1 MADWPLYDDCG
12 RGAPDPGGI
21 VKRSLAT
28 VSLGCNTTIAK
39 ACGLDAAT
47 RAIPQEWQD
56 ALCQCGKKGTPMET
70 VNKKVLFIDNFDSF
84 TYNLVDDFAKRQ
96 CLTRVYRADTSIE
109 DLKAVAADFEP
120 DLLVISP
127 GPGNPDTAGVSL
139 EAVGHFKDKLPI
151 FGVCLGHQTIVQYFG
166 GKIGHAPEPM
176 HGKPS
181 RITHNE
187 QGVFRGVENPLQAG
201 RYHSLTALSLPDCL
215 EKTGE
220 FEGIVMAV
228 EHRQWPI
235 FGVQFHPESILTPA
249 GGKII
254 QNVLQIAVTRKQ
266 TVGS

>member
-1 MADWPLYDDCG
+1 LKTVAD
-12 RGAPDPGGI
+12 
-21 VKRSLAT
+21 
-28 VSLGCNTTIAK
+28 
-39 ACGLDAAT
+39 
-47 RAIPQEWQD
+47 E
-56 ALCQCGKKGTPMET
+56 
-70 VNKKVLFIDNFDSF
+70 
-84 TYNLVDDFAKRQ
+84 
-96 CLTRVYRADTSIE
+96 
-109 DLKAVAADFEP
+109 FEP

-139 EAVGHFKDKLPI
+139 DVVDCFKDKLPI

-187 QGVFRGVENPLQAG
+187 KGIFRGVENPLQAG

-215 EKTGE
+215 ERTGE

-254 QNVLQIAVTRKQ
+254 QNVLQLAVTHQQ